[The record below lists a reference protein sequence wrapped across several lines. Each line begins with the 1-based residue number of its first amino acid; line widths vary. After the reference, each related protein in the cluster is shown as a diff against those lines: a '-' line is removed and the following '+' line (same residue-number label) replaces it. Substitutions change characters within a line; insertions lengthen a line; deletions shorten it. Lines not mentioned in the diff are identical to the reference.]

1 MDQYNDDLSTIFS
14 LRFQELISTEK
25 NQEKVAEKLFTH
37 QTNISMWKKG
47 KRLPKADDLFRIAQL
62 YDVSVDWLLGLSD
75 DRKRGH
81 IHLETLTYQ
90 QLFLLMDLLLEKG
103 IIEHARP
110 NNGVAYISP
119 IMDITEKGLW
129 GSISELG
136 DAEEEMAEEDNEC
149 SDPVT
154 NDKGERTKVIFEP
167 YSRPEVDYSSLVI
180 QDQALLFALRR
191 RNKMKEIGDDVY
203 EDWKTKTST
212 YEDIPLLDYTGN
224 AKDLM
229 DMKVP
234 ATMGTDADW
243 AGALREINNMTEE
256 QRAEL
261 IERRNKKE
269 A

>member
-1 MDQYNDDLSTIFS
+1 MDQRNDDLSKIFS

-37 QTNISMWKKG
+37 QTNISMWKQG
-47 KRLPKADDLFRIAQL
+47 RRLPKADDLFRIAQL

-103 IIEHARP
+103 IIAHARP
-110 NNGVAYISP
+110 DNGITYMSP
-119 IMDITEKGLW
+119 IIEMTEREIWSAINKF
-129 GSISELG
+129 G
-136 DAEEEMAEEDNEC
+136 DARNDIDEEDDEC
-149 SDPVT
+149 TIPVA
-154 NDKGERTKVIFEP
+154 NDDEERTKYAFEP
-167 YSRPEVDYSSLVI
+167 FSRPEVDYSSLEI

-191 RNKMKEIGDDVY
+191 RNKLKEIGDDVY
-203 EDWKTKTST
+203 EDWKSKTST

-243 AGALREINNMTEE
+243 ANTLREISGMTEE

-261 IERRNKKE
+261 INMRNKKE